1 MLRQSLPVRVKLSLT
16 TIRHPKT
23 VSIEHGMCPMD
34 ETLDHRI
41 RERAYQIW
49 AMNGCPEG
57 QADQHWLAA
66 EREILQR
73 PIIALV
79 AQRSTV
85 KTPGRSSARNRV
97 QKQA

>member
-1 MLRQSLPVRVKLSLT
+1 
-16 TIRHPKT
+16 
-23 VSIEHGMCPMD
+23 MD
-34 ETLDHRI
+34 ETLNHRI
-41 RERAYQIW
+41 RERAYEIW
-49 AMNGCPEG
+49 AITGCPEG

-79 AQRSTV
+79 AQRSSV
-85 KTPGRSSARNRV
+85 KKPGRSSARNRV

>member
-1 MLRQSLPVRVKLSLT
+1 
-16 TIRHPKT
+16 
-23 VSIEHGMCPMD
+23 MD
-34 ETLDHRI
+34 ETLNHRI
-41 RERAYQIW
+41 RERAYEIW
-49 AMNGCPEG
+49 AMSGCPEG

-73 PIIALV
+73 SIVALV

>member
-1 MLRQSLPVRVKLSLT
+1 
-16 TIRHPKT
+16 
-23 VSIEHGMCPMD
+23 MD
-34 ETLDHRI
+34 ETLNHRI
-41 RERAYQIW
+41 RERAYEIW

-66 EREILQR
+66 ESEIVQR
-73 PIIALV
+73 PIVALV

-85 KTPGRSSARNRV
+85 KTLGRSSARKRV

>member
-1 MLRQSLPVRVKLSLT
+1 
-16 TIRHPKT
+16 
-23 VSIEHGMCPMD
+23 MD
-34 ETLDHRI
+34 ETLNHRI
-41 RERAYQIW
+41 RERAYEIW

-73 PIIALV
+73 PIVALV
-79 AQRSTV
+79 TQRSTV
-85 KTPGRSSARNRV
+85 KTLGRSSARKRV